1 MRHEEPEMRKQY
13 HFRPSGRGVLAW
25 DVGRLVELT
34 KDFPRIQVPVSAIR
48 ELDEAYWFGGEDY
61 KPTCRAVAEHARL
74 IQETDLSYPII
85 LSADGRVMDE
95 WSVLRRGRYEWVRGA
110 AGWRIRRVE
119 VLREEVQS
127 RLRVGLGRS
136 TPAA

>member
-1 MRHEEPEMRKQY
+1 VHAASSEFRRERPEVGADGTTAVEEGEGLAR
-13 HFRPSGRGVLAW
+13 FEVRAFGVL
-25 DVGRLVELT
+25 R
-34 KDFPRIQVPVSAIR
+34 R
-48 ELDEAYWFGGEDY
+48 
-61 KPTCRAVAEHARL
+61 
-74 IQETDLSYPII
+74 
-85 LSADGRVMDE
+85 E